1 VQETLPVS
9 VVRGPGGHTQQ
20 AQGKRAQTSVLSL
33 VEASAVSADALTRR
47 RRSEA
52 DGAEQAGA
60 RRDAPGLPIESDG
73 KPPSSDE
80 SKKTREDEER
90 PAPREPWP
98 LLVYPIFSS

>member
-1 VQETLPVS
+1 VS
-9 VVRGPGGHTQQ
+9 VGRGLGGHTQQ

-33 VEASAVSADALTRR
+33 VEGSSVRADALMRR

-60 RRDAPGLPIESDG
+60 RRDAPGLPIDDRMQ
-73 KPPSSDE
+73 SSGDD
-80 SKKTREDEER
+80 SQKTREDEER

>member
-1 VQETLPVS
+1 MS
-9 VVRGPGGHTQQ
+9 VGRGLGGHTQQ

-33 VEASAVSADALTRR
+33 VEGSSVRADALMRR

-60 RRDAPGLPIESDG
+60 RRDAPGLPIEGDG
-73 KPPSSDE
+73 MQSSGDD
-80 SKKTREDEER
+80 SQKTREDEER